1 VLNRNIE
8 EFEEISIKS
17 LFSIFSFMPS
27 IELKFP
33 EPYKHEHPP
42 VCDTIKLF
50 EEQLTFS
57 QKAADWVAETVGS
70 WKFIC
75 LQTAVFGFWILM
87 NITGRLYH
95 WDPYPFILMNL
106 VLSLLASYA
115 ASIILISQNLE
126 ERRDRIESR
135 QHCLINEKAEE
146 EARVI
151 LDHLTAQNRALAAIY
166 EKLQELQT
174 KGDNAEVEP

>member
-1 VLNRNIE
+1 
-8 EFEEISIKS
+8 
-17 LFSIFSFMPS
+17 
-27 IELKFP
+27 
-33 EPYKHEHPP
+33 
-42 VCDTIKLF
+42 
-50 EEQLTFS
+50 
-57 QKAADWVAETVGS
+57 
-70 WKFIC
+70 
-75 LQTAVFGFWILM
+75 LQTVIFGFWILM
-87 NITGRLYH
+87 NATGWRYH

-115 ASIILISQNLE
+115 ASIILISQNLQ

-166 EKLQELQT
+166 ETLQELQI
-174 KGDNAEVEP
+174 NADKANVGPQLKPS

>member
-1 VLNRNIE
+1 MTK
-8 EFEEISIKS
+8 IK
-17 LFSIFSFMPS
+17 LD
-27 IELKFP
+27 FP

-42 VCDTIKLF
+42 VCDASALF

-70 WKFIC
+70 WKFIF
-75 LQTAVFGFWILM
+75 LQTVVFGAWILM
-87 NITGRLYH
+87 NVTGWLYH

-106 VLSLLASYA
+106 ALSLLASNA
-115 ASIILISQNLE
+115 ASIILISQNLQ
-126 ERRDRIESR
+126 ERRERIESR

-166 EKLQELQT
+166 EAVQ
-174 KGDNAEVEP
+174 

>member
-1 VLNRNIE
+1 MNRRDIY
-8 EFEEISIKS
+8 KK
-17 LFSIFSFMPS
+17 IFWYLSFMPS
-27 IELKFP
+27 NKLEFP

-42 VCDTIKLF
+42 VCDAIELF

-70 WKFIC
+70 WKFIF
-75 LQTAVFGFWILM
+75 LQTIIFGFWILM
-87 NITGRLYH
+87 NVTGWLYH
-95 WDPYPFILMNL
+95 WDPYPYILMNL

-115 ASIILISQNLE
+115 ASIILISQNLQ

-135 QHCLINEKAEE
+135 QHCLINEKTEE

-151 LDHLTAQNRALAAIY
+151 LDHLTAQNGALAAIY
-166 EKLQELQT
+166 ETLQELQI
-174 KGDNAEVEP
+174 NADKANARH